1 MHIISLLGTFRSV
14 ANIEMASFARRGI
27 AVMLAALACVW
38 AQADDFIVNV
48 GETGRIEGTKTYGRI
63 LCNGELEIADDA
75 VVTCTSFVMASGIV
89 QNVKVEIGNN
99 ATVTVNGATGSTTS
113 YECAIGMDGGSGTL
127 TLGTNA
133 TLHCTQ
139 GASMQTISSYAAA
152 AFTAEDPFPST
163 AKMMLHIK
171 KGAAFTGEKADS
183 QFIFDGG
190 SRLNY
195 SRCARFLGN
204 TIRLDEDA
212 YMDFCS
218 YMQYGR
224 PDSRILFNGG
234 RLKQSIWNNTKTSTI
249 LHNTPNW
256 LKVESASL
264 YLTSTNGNDIVV
276 ERGSWAS
283 AVFGVGAGSSGTI
296 ATEGDGDFVLC
307 SKGTS
312 PNAWVNGSYWTM
324 FIGSNDMPAGMMS
337 FKHRGAIR
345 FEGTAWI
352 WLIGGKV
359 SSVMAPMTRNNFIA
373 DRLFNGSHDLKVG
386 PNVRLDLFGN
396 TVKAKKLEASSANVM
411 STCTTNNAT
420 LIFGLGN
427 ADCRLEAVGTNV
439 VCVKCGTGGL
449 VMSNATDLAELNVTT
464 GGVSFAS
471 LPGGPAVGIDM
482 LALGKNTS
490 FTLSDGRTLAVSN
503 LVMDSSASA
512 SVASFAPAAA
522 GSLNLTSFTRTPGLQ
537 LLPFAVQEM
546 MVDAANLSTWSLYF
560 DGAIQGTVGVADP
573 KIRRYKGCLALGT
586 PGMIIS
592 FQ

>member
-1 MHIISLLGTFRSV
+1 MKRQCRMTGVMVFALAAMASLGTV
-14 ANIEMASFARRGI
+14 
-27 AVMLAALACVW
+27 
-38 AQADDFIVNV
+38 ADDFIVNV
-48 GETGRIEGTKTYGRI
+48 GETGRIEGTKSYGRI

-75 VVTCTSFVMASGIV
+75 VVTCTAFVVASGVV
-89 QNVKVEIGNN
+89 QNVKVEIGSN
-99 ATVTVNGATGSTTS
+99 ATVTVNGANGSTTS

-139 GASMQTISSYAAA
+139 AASMQTISSYAAA
-152 AFTAEDPFPST
+152 AFTSSTPFPST
-163 AKMMLHIK
+163 AKMFLHLK
-171 KGAAFTGEKADS
+171 KGAAFTGEKSDS
-183 QFIFDGG
+183 QFTFDGG
-190 SRLNY
+190 NRLSY
-195 SRCARFLGN
+195 SGCARFLGN

-234 RLKQSIWNNTKTSTI
+234 RLKQGIWNNTKTSTI

-256 LKVESASL
+256 LNVSSASL
-264 YLTSTNGNDIVV
+264 YLTSTNGNDIVI

-312 PNAWVNGSYWTM
+312 ANAWVNGSLWTM
-324 FIGSNDMPAGMMS
+324 FIGSNDMPWNLMRFNHS
-337 FKHRGAIR
+337 GAVR

-359 SSVMAPMTRNNFIA
+359 SNAWTPMTRDNFIA
-373 DRLFNGSHDLKVG
+373 NNLFNGSHDLKVG

-396 TVKAKKLEASSANVM
+396 TVKAKTLESSSANVM
-411 STCTTNNAT
+411 STCTTNTAT
-420 LIFGLGN
+420 LLFGLGN
-427 ADCRLEAVGTNV
+427 ADCRLEDVGTNV

-449 VMSNATDLAELNVTT
+449 VMSNATNLAELNVTT
-464 GGVSFAS
+464 GRVSFAS
-471 LPGGPAVGIDM
+471 LQGGPAVKIDK
-482 LALGKNTS
+482 LKLGKDTSFALG
-490 FTLSDGRTLAVSN
+490 DGRTLAVKD
-503 LVMDSSASA
+503 LVMDSSAAA
-512 SVASFAPAAA
+512 SVATLSPANG

-537 LLPFAVQEM
+537 LLPFAVQSLS
-546 MVDAANLSTWSLYF
+546 VSANLKTWSLYF
-560 DGAIQGTVGVADP
+560 DGAIQGAVGAADP
-573 KIRRYKGCLALGT
+573 VIRRHGGYLALGT
-586 PGMIIS
+586 AGFLMM
-592 FQ
+592 FR